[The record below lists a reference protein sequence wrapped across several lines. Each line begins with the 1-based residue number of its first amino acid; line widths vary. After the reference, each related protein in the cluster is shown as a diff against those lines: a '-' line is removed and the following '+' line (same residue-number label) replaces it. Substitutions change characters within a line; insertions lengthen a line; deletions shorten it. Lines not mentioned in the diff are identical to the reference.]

1 MCASTFLPNSSSASI
16 SCRDA
21 QSRGLER
28 QIDDPATGLFAGLLR
43 LGSQRRGGAG
53 NPFGM
58 ILTGAVGAIG
68 AIGRN
73 LTAASE
79 VEIPAALVTGA
90 AA

>member
-1 MCASTFLPNSSSASI
+1 
-16 SCRDA
+16 
-21 QSRGLER
+21 
-28 QIDDPATGLFAGLLR
+28 
-43 LGSQRRGGAG
+43 
-53 NPFGM
+53 M

-79 VEIPAALVTGA
+79 VAIPAALVTGA